1 MHQKIRWAAAL
12 TLGAAAWKFCRDRK
26 YPLARGCPPL
36 HLFVVPGVLVGPRT
50 AALGNRVLARMP
62 PAAGEP
68 RPAADQADGARP
80 GRTESAPDGL

>member
-50 AALGNRVLARMP
+50 AAL
-62 PAAGEP
+62 
-68 RPAADQADGARP
+68 DSARP